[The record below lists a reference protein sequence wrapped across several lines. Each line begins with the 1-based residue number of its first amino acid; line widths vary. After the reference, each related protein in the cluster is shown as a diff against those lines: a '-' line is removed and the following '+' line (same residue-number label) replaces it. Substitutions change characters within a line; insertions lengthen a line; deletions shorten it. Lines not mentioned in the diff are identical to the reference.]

1 MIMVDYWSNFFEV
14 LEIHKKTAQ
23 TVFIQLKEQFAP
35 YGISQILITD
45 NDQELSGDWEF
56 LLPMAVWASDV

>member
-45 NDQELSGDWEF
+45 NDQELSGD
-56 LLPMAVWASDV
+56 